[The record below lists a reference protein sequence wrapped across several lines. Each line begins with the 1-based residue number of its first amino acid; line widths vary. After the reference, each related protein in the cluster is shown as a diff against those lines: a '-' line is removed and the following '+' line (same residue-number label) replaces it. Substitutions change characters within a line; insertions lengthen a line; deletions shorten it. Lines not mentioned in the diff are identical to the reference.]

1 MPWRETAPMTKHM
14 RFVPNWERGLFSMVE
29 LWERYSVSRKT
40 GYKWLARYEGDGAD
54 GLRERSH
61 SGPVEV

>member
-1 MPWRETAPMTKHM
+1 M